1 MYFILV
7 VRPPL
12 AVCVCVHS
20 AHSWRLI
27 ESQLPLQGQCCV
39 LCALCKSRGHC
50 GAVFVLSNAK
60 YASVK
65 WWARQQKEE
74 RETPYI
80 VSFSIFKSPVI
91 FLSLSL
97 LAVGGVAIPYSVLP
111 LSFSSSLSL
120 CGIPTLALP
129 YFTLC
134 RYPSFPSLFPILSLS
149 LNLSPFLFLSRFG
162 PRYLYP
168 HLFVLHLCSPLSLF
182 SFLPHSL
189 SLSIFLSP
197 TQCCRVSF
205 FPNRC
210 LFLLLSFFL
219 NMIIVI
225 FDRM

>member
-12 AVCVCVHS
+12 AVFVCVHS

-97 LAVGGVAIPYSVLP
+97 GCGRCCNPLLGTATLFLFFPLTLWYSYV
-111 LSFSSSLSL
+111 SSSLL
-120 CGIPTLALP
+120 YT
-129 YFTLC
+129 
-134 RYPSFPSLFPILSLS
+134 LSLS
-149 LNLSPFLFLSRFG
+149 
-162 PRYLYP
+162 
-168 HLFVLHLCSPLSLF
+168 
-182 SFLPHSL
+182 
-189 SLSIFLSP
+189 
-197 TQCCRVSF
+197 
-205 FPNRC
+205 
-210 LFLLLSFFL
+210 
-219 NMIIVI
+219 
-225 FDRM
+225 

>member
-1 MYFILV
+1 MKVNKSMQIRNNFNGLRAAHWILSYSSS
-7 VRPPL
+7 RRAKQ
-12 AVCVCVHS
+12 AVLVLYPCCASSSCCMCVCMCVHS

-97 LAVGGVAIPYSVLP
+97 SWLWEVLQ
-111 LSFSSSLSL
+111 SL
-120 CGIPTLALP
+120 T
-129 YFTLC
+129 
-134 RYPSFPSLFPILSLS
+134 RYCLSLS
-149 LNLSPFLFLSRFG
+149 LLPSHSVVFLR
-162 PRYLYP
+162 
-168 HLFVLHLCSPLSLF
+168 
-182 SFLPHSL
+182 
-189 SLSIFLSP
+189 
-197 TQCCRVSF
+197 
-205 FPNRC
+205 
-210 LFLLLSFFL
+210 
-219 NMIIVI
+219 
-225 FDRM
+225 